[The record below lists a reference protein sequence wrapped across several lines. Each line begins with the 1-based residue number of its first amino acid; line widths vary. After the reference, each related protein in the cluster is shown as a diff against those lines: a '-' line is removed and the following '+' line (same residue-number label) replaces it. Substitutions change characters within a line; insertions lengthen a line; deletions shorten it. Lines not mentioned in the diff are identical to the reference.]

1 MRFVGTFDY
10 VLDDRNR
17 VPIPP
22 AYRSAFDQGGYIATG
37 TDPCLVLH
45 TLESFARASEIIEAI
60 PEETKEGEDARRDFY
75 GKVWPLQK
83 DAQGRVTI
91 REDLA
96 RFAGLTKEVKVV
108 GVGRRMEVWDA
119 ATYDSREP
127 DRQEARV
134 SAVQKTQG
142 QEG

>member
-1 MRFVGTFDY
+1 MRLTGTFDY

-22 AYRSAFDQGGYIATG
+22 AYRGAFEEGGYIATG
-37 TDPCLVLH
+37 TEPCLVLH
-45 TLESFARASEIIEAI
+45 TLESFNRASEIIEAI
-60 PEETKEGEDARRDFY
+60 PEETQEGEDARRDFY

-96 RFAGLTKEVKVV
+96 KFAGLTKDVKVV
-108 GVGRRMEVWDA
+108 GVGRRMEVWDS
-119 ATYDSREP
+119 ATFDSREEA
-127 DRQEARV
+127 RQAARV
-134 SAVQKTQG
+134 SAVQRA

>member
-22 AYRSAFDQGGYIATG
+22 VYRGAFDEGGYIATG
-37 TDPCLVLH
+37 TEPCLVLH
-45 TLESFARASEIIEAI
+45 TLDSFARASEIIEAI
-60 PEETKEGEDARRDFY
+60 PEETQEGEDARRDFY

-96 RFAGLTKEVKVV
+96 KFARLTKDVKVV
-108 GVGRRMEVWDA
+108 GVGRRMEVWDS
-119 ATYDSREP
+119 ATYESRE
-127 DRQEARV
+127 EARQ
-134 SAVQKTQG
+134 AARIAALRKG

>member
-22 AYRSAFDQGGYIATG
+22 AYRGAFDEGGYIATG
-37 TDPCLVLH
+37 TDRCLVLH
-45 TLESFARASEIIEAI
+45 TLESFNRASEIIEAI
-60 PEETKEGEDARRDFY
+60 PEETPEGEDARRDFY

-96 RFAGLTKEVKVV
+96 RFAGLTKDVKVV
-108 GVGRRMEVWDA
+108 GVGRRMEVWDS
-119 ATYDSREP
+119 ATFDARE
-127 DRQEARV
+127 EARQ
-134 SAVQKTQG
+134 AARIAAMQKA

>member
-1 MRFVGTFDY
+1 MQPQFVGTFDY

-22 AYRSAFDQGGYIATG
+22 AYRSAFDAGGYIATG
-37 TDPCLVLH
+37 TDPCLVIH
-45 TLESFARASEIIEAI
+45 TPESFERASKIIESL

-75 GKVWPLQK
+75 GKVWLLQK

-96 RFAGLTKEVKVV
+96 KFAGLTRDVKVV
-108 GVGRRMEVWDA
+108 GVGRRLEIWDS
-119 ATYDSREP
+119 ATF
-127 DRQEARV
+127 EAREKERQQARI
-134 SAVQKTQG
+134 SAVQKTQ
-142 QEG
+142 EG

>member
-22 AYRSAFDQGGYIATG
+22 AYRGAFEEGGYIATG
-37 TDPCLVLH
+37 TDRCLVLH
-45 TLESFARASEIIEAI
+45 TIDSFARASEIIEAI
-60 PEETKEGEDARRDFY
+60 PEETQEGEDARRDFY

-96 RFAGLTKEVKVV
+96 NFAGLSKDVKVV
-108 GVGRRMEVWDA
+108 GVGRRMEVWDSA
-119 ATYDSREP
+119 AFDARE
-127 DRQEARV
+127 EARQ
-134 SAVQKTQG
+134 AARIAAMQKA

>member
-22 AYRSAFDQGGYIATG
+22 AYRGAFEEGGYIATG
-37 TDPCLVLH
+37 TDRCLVLH
-45 TLESFARASEIIEAI
+45 TIDSFARASEIIEAI
-60 PEETKEGEDARRDFY
+60 PEETQEGEDARRDFY

-96 RFAGLTKEVKVV
+96 KFAGLSKDVKVV
-108 GVGRRMEVWDA
+108 GVGRRMEVWDSA
-119 ATYDSREP
+119 AFDARE
-127 DRQEARV
+127 EARQ
-134 SAVQKTQG
+134 AARIAALQKG

>member
-22 AYRSAFDQGGYIATG
+22 AYRGAFEEGGYIATG
-37 TDPCLVLH
+37 TDRCLVLH
-45 TLESFARASEIIEAI
+45 TIDSFARASEIIEAI
-60 PEETKEGEDARRDFY
+60 PEETQEGEDARRDFY

-96 RFAGLTKEVKVV
+96 NFAGLSKDVKVV
-108 GVGRRMEVWDA
+108 GVGRRMEVWDSA
-119 ATYDSREP
+119 AFDARE
-127 DRQEARV
+127 EARQ
-134 SAVQKTQG
+134 AARIAALQKG

>member
-1 MRFVGTFDY
+1 MRLTGTFDY

-22 AYRSAFDQGGYIATG
+22 AYRSAFEEGGYIATG
-37 TDPCLVLH
+37 TEPCLVLH
-45 TLESFARASEIIEAI
+45 TLESFNRASEIIEAI
-60 PEETKEGEDARRDFY
+60 PEETQEGEDARRDFY

-96 RFAGLTKEVKVV
+96 KFAGLTKDVKVV
-108 GVGRRMEVWDA
+108 GVGRRMEVWDS
-119 ATYDSREP
+119 ATFDSREEA
-127 DRQEARV
+127 RQAARV
-134 SAVQKTQG
+134 SAVQRA